1 MGFFSWTCA
10 KTGLP
15 IMANVPSHEEA
26 WSKVVA
32 LYADGRTKVRGLYDG
47 YGRIDGHE
55 IADDMVG
62 PQRPKLVLQ
71 AFYENEPYA
80 AIARRSEDEP
90 GQGYF
95 HDRRFIAAM
104 FDATAECAI
113 DGHQYRERRKAF
125 NALVEAGGDAVASR
139 LCEPTKHA
147 RDLIYRS
154 ERVLERFQRA
164 EDADD
169 RARALQEYESN
180 VRPLLTAAARG
191 APPLLLLHGVM
202 GLDDVISVKA
212 TRACLA
218 AWRANEPAAPLDW
231 AAELALEGTLP
242 VAPRPA
248 APAP

>member
-15 IMANVPSHEEA
+15 IMAGVPSHEEA

-32 LYADGRTKVRGLYDG
+32 LYPDGRTKVRGLYDG
-47 YGRIDGHE
+47 YGRIDGHD
-55 IADDMVG
+55 ITDDMSG
-62 PQRPKLVLQ
+62 PQPPKLVLQ
-71 AFYENEPYA
+71 AFYETEPYA
-80 AIARRSEDEP
+80 AIARRSESEP

-104 FDATAECAI
+104 FDAAAEHEV
-113 DGHQYRERRKAF
+113 DGHQYRQRRTEF
-125 NALVEAGGDAVASR
+125 NALVEAGGEAVAAH
-139 LCEPTKHA
+139 LCEPSKHA
-147 RDLIYRS
+147 RDILYRS

-169 RARALQEYESN
+169 RARALQEYDTN
-180 VRPLLTAAARG
+180 VRPLLTAAGRDT
-191 APPLLLLHGVM
+191 PPLLLLHGVM
-202 GLDDVISVKA
+202 GLDDAISVKA

-231 AAELALEGTLP
+231 AAELALEGALP
-242 VAPRPA
+242 VVPRPA